1 LQFRVRFYRFFF
13 LAPLYL
19 ALLAFLP
26 AAREYRFAWVL
37 LTVTLFALGVNFFPA
52 FQFHYV
58 AAVTC
63 LFILMSVAGLERMSR
78 LTVRGRPAGRE
89 AARLLV
95 FMCAAQF
102 LFWYGLHVFD
112 DSGVST
118 AARQYET
125 WNTINHRNPERR
137 IFVNRQLAQ
146 VPGKLL
152 VFVRYSPQHLFQ
164 DEWVYNAADIDQA
177 RIVWARDLGAERN
190 EELRRYYPDRTVLL
204 LEPDSRVPRIT
215 PYMAVTTG
223 AADRD

>member
-1 LQFRVRFYRFFF
+1 
-13 LAPLYL
+13 
-19 ALLAFLP
+19 
-26 AAREYRFAWVL
+26 
-37 LTVTLFALGVNFFPA
+37 
-52 FQFHYV
+52 
-58 AAVTC
+58 
-63 LFILMSVAGLERMSR
+63 MSR

-95 FMCAAQF
+95 FLCAAQF

-215 PYMAVTTG
+215 PYLPVTTG